1 MFVNGRMVAVIAAK
15 VQTSGGTGRSE
26 RFNKKQ
32 YGVKAT
38 RMHAIAEQIT
48 ERYFFDS
55 GTVQGRQEVKQER
68 NGR

>member
-1 MFVNGRMVAVIAAK
+1 MFVNGGMVAVIAAK

-38 RMHAIAEQIT
+38 RMHAIAERIT
-48 ERYFFDS
+48 ERFF
-55 GTVQGRQEVKQER
+55 
-68 NGR
+68 